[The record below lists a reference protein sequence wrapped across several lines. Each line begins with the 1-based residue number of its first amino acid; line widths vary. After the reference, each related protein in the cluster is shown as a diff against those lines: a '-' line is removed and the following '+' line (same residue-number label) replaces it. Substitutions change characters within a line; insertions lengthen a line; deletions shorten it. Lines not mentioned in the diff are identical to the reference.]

1 MRLIAEL
8 FRGLLLRLAQ
18 VIITECNGYS
28 TIGDSAAETVNRAVV
43 NRPTADVAYGLRL
56 QALPL

>member
-8 FRGLLLRLAQ
+8 FRGLLLRLAP

-28 TIGDSAAETVNRAVV
+28 TTEDSVAEIVNKDAAS
-43 NRPTADVAYGLRL
+43 RPTADVVYGQPQLALRL
-56 QALPL
+56 